1 MGETLTFAQITE
13 IKMLHLE
20 NSIRLL
26 YKIRRDMQP
35 FFSFYEHQVKR
46 TDLCVNH
53 RAGAE
58 RARGDQGVPVT
69 YKGWSTG
76 CWAAEGNLES
86 NKQHVTR
93 GIKYSRA
100 LHDRTLSLLLINE
113 RCFGEHETRM

>member
-1 MGETLTFAQITE
+1 MSRKCSHFDFGILTEREKEARNKMGETLTFAQITE

-93 GIKYSRA
+93 GS
-100 LHDRTLSLLLINE
+100 
-113 RCFGEHETRM
+113 